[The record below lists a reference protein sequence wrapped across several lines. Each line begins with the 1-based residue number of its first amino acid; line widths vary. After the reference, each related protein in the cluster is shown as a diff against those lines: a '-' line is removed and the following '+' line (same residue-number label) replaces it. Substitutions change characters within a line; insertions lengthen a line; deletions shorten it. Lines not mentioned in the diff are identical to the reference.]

1 MIITIAPNVPSDCW
15 CYPRRVLSND
25 RSIDGGGDGTASERD
40 EQILMFSSGLK

>member
-25 RSIDGGGDGTASERD
+25 RSIDGGGGTASERD